1 MIGDLRSKIGVH
13 EYKSH
18 MNNSVTAKLTCEDKK
33 MLWDYQTQQKW
44 YNVGYTITKQITS
57 KTIYEL

>member
-1 MIGDLRSKIGVH
+1 
-13 EYKSH
+13 

-44 YNVGYTITKQITS
+44 YNVGYTIMKQITS